1 MTTSELTDDQLRAEI
16 EKNRALIKAAKRLD
30 AVRRAHDDLLQYCAL
45 SMADPEDPED
55 AERSLFIST
64 PQARLLTQIM
74 EKVERREP
82 GYKRVG
88 VSIGPQFG
96 KSQILTRSGPA
107 WMQGRNPRL
116 NVMVGA
122 YNQDFA
128 NGFGDDVRALVTAP
142 FHRQVFPNHKLR
154 KGGQAKDELISNV
167 GGKMSF
173 VGVGGSGTGKPAD
186 VFLIDD
192 PIRND
197 EDAQS
202 AAYREKIW
210 NWFTKVV
217 NTRIRKHGAIVV
229 VHTRWSEDD
238 LLGRLC
244 DPEHPERNTRYK
256 GISDEWTYI
265 NIPAVIDDPKLAE
278 ALGLTLEVQ
287 TDPLVVEMFGS
298 KPIATLWPDQFDLT
312 FLAQQKRL
320 DKRGFAALRMG
331 QPAPEDGDYF
341 KASDL
346 VEYHSLTDIPAFTNT
361 YGASDH
367 AVSEKQRAD
376 KTVAGCVKV
385 DSRDDIWV
393 LPDMFWEKV
402 ETPETVEEILRQ
414 FKTYKPLLW
423 WMEAELI
430 SKSFGPFLYKRMQ
443 EEKVYVAIDAVT
455 PSKDKP
461 TRARS
466 IQGRLRMKKVH
477 FPAFAPWWSAAR
489 NQLLKFPYG
498 THDDFVDWLAHI
510 GQGLT
515 KEVGGTVKKDDP
527 DNVIRVGS
535 IGWILKQSKQKALTD
550 QRRKNVAGW

>member
-1 MTTSELTDDQLRAEI
+1 MTEQTDDQLRAELAQQ
-16 EKNRALIKAAKRLD
+16 RALIKAAKRLD
-30 AVRRAHDDLLQYCAL
+30 AVRRAHDDLLTYMAL
-45 SMADPEDPED
+45 SMPDPEDPED
-55 AERSLFIST
+55 AERSLYVAT
-64 PQARLLTQIM
+64 PQAKLLCQIM
-74 EKVERREP
+74 AKVERREP

-88 VSIGPQFG
+88 ISIGPQFG
-96 KSQILTRSGPA
+96 KSQVLTRGGPA

-128 NGFGDDVRALVTAP
+128 NGFGDDVRALVTSS
-142 FHRQVFPNHKLR
+142 FHHQVFPNHRLR

-173 VGVGGSGTGKPAD
+173 VGIGGSGTGKPAD

-202 AAYREKIW
+202 PAYREKVW

-244 DPEHPERNTRYK
+244 DPEHPERKTRYK
-256 GISDEWTYI
+256 GIADEWTYI
-265 NIPAVIDDPKLAE
+265 NIPAVIEDKKLAD
-278 ALGLTLEVQ
+278 ALGLTLEAQ

-298 KPIATLWPDQFDLT
+298 KPIATLWPEQFDLQ
-312 FLAQQKRL
+312 FLARQKQL
-320 DKRGFAALRMG
+320 DRRGFAALRMG

-341 KASDL
+341 HAADL
-346 VEYHSLTDIPAFTNT
+346 IEYHSPDDVPTSVNV

-367 AVSEKQRAD
+367 AVSTKQVAD
-376 KTVAGCVKV
+376 KTVIGCVAV

-393 LPDMFWEKV
+393 LPDLFWERV
-402 ETPETVEEILRQ
+402 ETDDTVDELLRQ
-414 FKTYKPLLW
+414 FRLHRPLLW
-423 WMEAELI
+423 WMESELI
-430 SKSFGPFLYKRMQ
+430 SKSFGPFLRKRMA
-443 EEKVYVAIDAVT
+443 EEKTYVAIDAVGV
-455 PSKDKP
+455 SKDKP

-466 IQGRLRMKKVH
+466 IQGRVRMRKVH
-477 FPAFAPWWSAAR
+477 FPAFAPWWPAMR
-489 NQLLKFPYG
+489 HEILKFPYG
-498 THDDFVDWLAHI
+498 THDDAVDWLAHI
-510 GQGLT
+510 GQGLE
-515 KEVGGTVKKDDP
+515 KEVGGRESLPEV
-527 DNVIRVGS
+527 DNIIRVGS
-535 IGWILKQSKQKALTD
+535 IGWILRQSKLKATREAR
-550 QRRKNVAGW
+550 QKNVAGW